1 MQPAGIAVSNLNFR
15 GVAYA
20 DILLKLLNTLCEANA
35 ASNAQAKLLTDL
47 LDAANGS
54 SLHLYVTTQSSIA
67 AFDVKTSSKVCLAC
81 TATLLCTICT
91 ELISAHRMHALF
103 KHQVLAHIQLP

>member
-1 MQPAGIAVSNLNFR
+1 MQPAGDAVSNLNFR

-20 DILLKLLNTLCEANA
+20 DILLKLLNTLCEPMQHQT
-35 ASNAQAKLLTDL
+35 QAKLLTDL